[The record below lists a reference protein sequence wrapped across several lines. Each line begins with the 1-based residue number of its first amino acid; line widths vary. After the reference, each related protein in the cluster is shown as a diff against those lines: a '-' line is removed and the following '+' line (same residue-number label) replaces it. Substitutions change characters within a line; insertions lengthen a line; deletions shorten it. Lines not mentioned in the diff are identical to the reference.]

1 MLLSAAHCA
10 GVFIENGIYLGG
22 NTADGAGSLR
32 FRVEKELAHPGYG
45 ALSCQRILLIVLHIS
60 TKPDNSIRGS
70 LFPTDPVS
78 DADGEYNSS
87 IPVKPNTYHIDLI

>member
-32 FRVEKELAHPGYG
+32 FSVEKELAHPGYG

-70 LFPTDPVS
+70 LFQQTQFQMQTVS
-78 DADGEYNSS
+78 ATQTSLS
-87 IPVKPNTYHIDLI
+87 HQKQIVLI